1 MAEIN
6 VFFAD
11 GFLDGLFKHL
21 EMSGDYQTY
30 REVRLYLDKLKEF
43 GLSMN
48 EKFKRNS
55 IKCLKSGL
63 FYLRPKRIRI
73 YFTVIK
79 ENEHHLLSW
88 YNKKSKKSP
97 KKEIDRAINLS
108 KRLKK

>member
-21 EMSGDYQTY
+21 EMSGDHQTY

-48 EKFKRNS
+48 EKFKRN
-55 IKCLKSGL
+55 
-63 FYLRPKRIRI
+63 
-73 YFTVIK
+73 
-79 ENEHHLLSW
+79 
-88 YNKKSKKSP
+88 
-97 KKEIDRAINLS
+97 
-108 KRLKK
+108 

>member
-6 VFFAD
+6 VFVAN

-21 EMSGDYQTY
+21 EMSGDHQTY

-55 IKCLKSGL
+55 IKRLKSGL

-79 ENEHHLLSW
+79 ENEYHLLSW